1 MEKGQ
6 SDENETQLFCCLC
19 GFGTKPLPPANHKR
33 GGKGMGDGLIPVG
46 HPSPKGLIHTDSL
59 DPSRWAALPL
69 PTLGSHTRG
78 SRIRRKRHLSLQD
91 LIGNLIG
98 HAAASCEP
106 VLGPS
111 NEELRGVG
119 QPYLV
124 LHSGFSGKFI
134 QPCDECASIFTRYVG
149 TCRMALAH
157 SFIDPSRA
165 DR

>member
-1 MEKGQ
+1 MQDAEDRPQCQVDTTHRYQLGHRKAQGMEKGQ

-69 PTLGSHTRG
+69 PTLGTHTRG
-78 SRIRRKRHLSLQD
+78 SRIRRKRHLPLQD
-91 LIGNLIG
+91 LICNPIG

-111 NEELRGVG
+111 NEELRGRRSALPG
-119 QPYLV
+119 
-124 LHSGFSGKFI
+124 
-134 QPCDECASIFTRYVG
+134 ASFRLQREVYS
-149 TCRMALAH
+149 AL
-157 SFIDPSRA
+157 
-165 DR
+165 